1 MRLLS
6 CHNEAEE
13 WNMLRAETMGI
24 AEQRSCRR
32 RCLDFTSAQI
42 GGGIAHHFIEVA
54 NEDDDRTDRHQL
66 GRLVPG
72 YSQHSPR
79 NPKSCITIV
88 ALEIDTR
95 SWAFSTFEANRAT
108 GSLPRHS
115 KGHAMPLRHQT
126 DKSLSLLFCS
136 PVARWHMIDMISTY

>member
-1 MRLLS
+1 
-6 CHNEAEE
+6 
-13 WNMLRAETMGI
+13 MLRAETMGI
-24 AEQRSCRR
+24 AEERCCHR

-42 GGGIAHHFIEVA
+42 VGGKAHHFIEVA

-79 NPKSCITIV
+79 NLKSCITIV

>member
-1 MRLLS
+1 
-6 CHNEAEE
+6 
-13 WNMLRAETMGI
+13 MLWAETMGI
-24 AEQRSCRR
+24 AEERCCHR

-42 GGGIAHHFIEVA
+42 VGGKAHHFIEVA

-72 YSQHSPR
+72 YSQHSPKDL
-79 NPKSCITIV
+79 KSCITLV

-95 SWAFSTFEANRAT
+95 SWAFSTFEANHAT

-115 KGHAMPLRHQT
+115 KGHAMPPRNQT
-126 DKSLSLLFCS
+126 DKFLSLLFCS
-136 PVARWHMIDMISTY
+136 QVARWYILDMISTS

>member
-1 MRLLS
+1 
-6 CHNEAEE
+6 
-13 WNMLRAETMGI
+13 MLRPETMGI
-24 AEQRSCRR
+24 AEERCCHR

-42 GGGIAHHFIEVA
+42 VGGIAHHFIEVA

-72 YSQHSPR
+72 YSQHSPK
-79 NPKSCITIV
+79 NLKACITIV

-95 SWAFSTFEANRAT
+95 SWAFSTSKANHAT

-115 KGHAMPLRHQT
+115 NGHAMPPRRQT
-126 DKSLSLLFCS
+126 DESLSLLFCS
-136 PVARWHMIDMISTY
+136 QVARWHILNMISTY